1 MTHLQGAVWFGSS
14 RDGRPD
20 QGKSSPQGRSSPR
33 GNPRPDGYPPFNI
46 ELVPETADRPEALRI
61 TLAVAGFSREEL
73 QVTAGGG
80 ELVVEGRQSEA
91 EDSVPR
97 EYLHRGIAAR
107 QFKRSFG
114 LAHGVEVCEA
124 ELHNGLLT
132 VELRRPRKAEPVRK
146 VGIVSGGQD

>member
-1 MTHLQGAVWFGSS
+1 MTFLQGAVWLGS
-14 RDGRPD
+14 GRGGSPG
-20 QGKSSPQGRSSPR
+20 QGKSSPQSKS
-33 GNPRPDGYPPFNI
+33 RPDGYPPFNI
-46 ELVPETADRPEALRI
+46 ELVPETAERPEGLRI
-61 TLAVAGFSREEL
+61 TLAVAGFSREDL
-73 QVTAGGG
+73 QVTAGAG
-80 ELVVEGRQSEA
+80 ELVIEGRQSES
-91 EDSVPR
+91 EDSGPR

-146 VGIVSGGQD
+146 VGIVAGKQD